1 MNALDEITESF
12 SRLPGIGKK
21 SAARI
26 ANHLL
31 RADSVFMARFANQIA
46 TLQEKIKACSVC
58 GSWTEEDPCPICSAV
73 NRDRTLICVVEQPQD
88 VVTIESSR
96 EFNGLFH
103 VLGGVISPLEGMTPD
118 KLRIQSLL
126 ERVKNEGVKEVILAT
141 NPTVEGDTTAL
152 FIQRLLRETGVA
164 VTRLASGLPVGGDLE
179 YADRLTLAR
188 SFRGR
193 TSFLNQF
200 FLTGKKKSALPTTR
214 LTY

>member
-1 MNALDEITESF
+1 MNALDELTESF

-31 RADSVFMARFANQIA
+31 KADPYFMEQFSKQIA
-46 TLQEKIKACSVC
+46 TLQQKIKPCSVC
-58 GSWTEEDPCPICSAV
+58 GSWTEDDPCPICSDV
-73 NRDRTLICVVEQPQD
+73 LRDRSVICVVEQPQD
-88 VVTIESSR
+88 VTTIENSR
-96 EFNGLFH
+96 EFHGLFH
-103 VLGGVISPLEGMTPD
+103 VLGGVISPLEGMTPN
-118 KLRIQSLL
+118 KLRIQQLV
-126 ERVKNEGVKEVILAT
+126 ERVKAEGTKEVILAT

-152 FIQRLLRETGVA
+152 FIQRVLAETGVA

-193 TSFLNQF
+193 IKF
-200 FLTGKKKSALPTTR
+200 
-214 LTY
+214 